1 MKPLLFIAFL
11 ALGPAFAELSSGPR
25 ATSPVT
31 VTISSVEAL
40 PNDTDATA
48 DSDAALVGTSL
59 IGDGIDHDRV
69 ASRNCV
75 AGEP

>member
-25 ATSPVT
+25 PTSPVT

-40 PNDTDATA
+40 PNDTA
-48 DSDAALVGTSL
+48 DSDAARIGTSL